1 MTEMIRNE
9 FSPSPVAP
17 ALAREALDGWLSA
30 MEGEQNAD
38 DIRAAAS
45 EIVAN
50 AVRHGDLGADDVII
64 LTGTIG
70 DVIRIEVEQPSP
82 VTGAEVQPNTDPAES
97 GIGLRIVDKVA
108 KRWGTDEGPPGIVWF
123 EVDFWPGRG

>member
-1 MTEMIRNE
+1 MTEIRRE

-50 AVRHGDLGADDVII
+50 AVRHGGLGADDVII

>member
-45 EIVAN
+45 ELVAN
-50 AVRHGDLGADDVII
+50 AVRHGGLGADDVII

>member
-1 MTEMIRNE
+1 VTEMIRNE

-45 EIVAN
+45 ELVAN
-50 AVRHGDLGADDVII
+50 AVRHGGLGADDVII

>member
-45 EIVAN
+45 ELVAN
-50 AVRHGDLGADDVII
+50 AVRHGGLGADDVII

-108 KRWGTDEGPPGIVWF
+108 KRWGTKEGPPGIVWF

>member
-1 MTEMIRNE
+1 MTEIRRE
-9 FSPSPVAP
+9 LPPSPVAP

-30 MEGEQNAD
+30 MEGEQAAD

-50 AVRHGDLGADDVII
+50 AVSHGQLGQDDVIV
-64 LTGTIG
+64 LSGTVG

-82 VTGAEVQPNTDPAES
+82 VIGAEVQSQNDPGES
-97 GIGLRIVDKVA
+97 GIGLRIVDKIA

-123 EVDFWPGRG
+123 EVDYWPGRG

>member
-1 MTEMIRNE
+1 VTEMIRNE

-45 EIVAN
+45 ELVAN
-50 AVRHGDLGADDVII
+50 AVRHGGLGADDVII

-108 KRWGTDEGPPGIVWF
+108 KRWGTDEGPQGIVWF

>member
-1 MTEMIRNE
+1 
-9 FSPSPVAP
+9 
-17 ALAREALDGWLSA
+17 
-30 MEGEQNAD
+30 MEGEQPAD

-50 AVRHGDLGADDVII
+50 AVRHGHLGEDDVIV
-64 LTGTIG
+64 LSGTVG

-82 VTGAEVQPNTDPAES
+82 VIGAEVQRQADPAES

-123 EVDFWPGRG
+123 EVDYWPGRG